1 MSRLRSDSAGRFPPE
16 LRRADRRN
24 RGMALIIVLFLSALL
39 TLLMYT
45 FLRAMHVEYSLATSC
60 GREAQARHLAWS
72 AVEKAAVTLAAETSP
87 VIGPSTTWVDDPEEW
102 YEIELGEGVFSMIRM
117 TPEADGRLRYGI
129 VDEASKL
136 NLNSIPKEV
145 LLRLPLATEEI
156 ADAIVDWRD
165 QDETPQPSGAENSY
179 YQSLPEPY
187 RCKNSTFT
195 TVEELLLVKGMT
207 PEILYGEDWNQ
218 NGILDANE
226 DDGDKSPPEDNRDGT
241 LDFGFIA
248 FLTVHSSDRN
258 IRNDGQPRVDLN
270 TATPPQLQAALADVL
285 TPQELLQIP
294 LRRPYSSSAGLLPA
308 ISISKWQAV
317 ADRVTTIPGDVMP
330 GLININTA
338 SKKVLEMAGF
348 GADDIAKIT
357 AYRTQQGAE
366 LSTVGWLAEAL
377 NAAEEPQQAIQKL
390 QQIVPFV
397 TTRAWQYRF
406 DVVARIGPKSERAA
420 TSTTIK
426 TMDPSAPPPPA
437 RVMKRLAVVLDRG
450 QGGAGRI
457 VYVRDI
463 TRLGQP
469 YPIEE
474 PLGVE

>member
-1 MSRLRSDSAGRFPPE
+1 
-16 LRRADRRN
+16 
-24 RGMALIIVLFLSALL
+24 MALIIVLFLSALL

-45 FLRAMHVEYSLATSC
+45 FLRAMQVEYSLATSS
-60 GREAQARHLAWS
+60 GRDSQARHLAWS
-72 AVEKAAVTLAAETSP
+72 AIEKAAATLAASTTP
-87 VIGPSTTWVDDPEEW
+87 VVDASTTWVDDPEEW
-102 YEIELGEGVFSMIRM
+102 YEIELGEGVYSMIRM

-136 NLNSIPKEV
+136 NLNTIPKEV

-165 QDETPQPSGAENSY
+165 PDETPQPSGAENSY
-179 YQSLPEPY
+179 YQSQPEPY
-187 RCKNSTFT
+187 KCKNASFT

-207 PEILYGEDWNQ
+207 PEIVYGEDWNQ

-226 DDGDKSPPEDNRDGT
+226 DDGDKSPPEDNRDGA

-258 IRNDGQPRVDLN
+258 LRNDGQPRVDLN
-270 TATPPQLQAALADVL
+270 TAPPDQLQLALSDVL
-285 TPQELLQIP
+285 TPQELQQIP
-294 LRRPYSSSAGLLPA
+294 LRRPYASSAGLLPA
-308 ISISKWQAV
+308 ISIAKWQQV
-317 ADRVTTIPGDVMP
+317 ADRVTTIPGEQMP
-330 GLININTA
+330 GLVNINTA
-338 SKKVLEMAGF
+338 SKKVLEMLGIIP
-348 GADDIAKIT
+348 DDISKIT
-357 AYRTQQGAE
+357 AYRTQQGSD

-397 TTRAWQYRF
+397 TTRAFQFRF

-420 TSTTIK
+420 TSTTTR

-450 QGGAGRI
+450 QGGAGRV

-474 PLGVE
+474 PEGTEP